1 MMGTSHA
8 VSGMAIGAL
17 TLPLAPVADWR
28 GQLAWV
34 AAWGG
39 FALLPDL
46 DQGGITRKGVHGS
59 SAARTWG
66 PLTAGMAQ
74 VVGWIA
80 RGHRKGTH
88 SLIGVAVIWLLAQLA
103 TYHPASTFF
112 LVALAVGLAL
122 RGAAWIIPGR
132 LEKTWPVNLVVSVGA
147 AAWITTS
154 GVSLDW
160 LPLAVVGG
168 CVAHIL
174 GDMLTPEGVPLL
186 YPLVSRNVGVPL
198 FTTGAWV
205 ETWVVA
211 LFGAAVAWGL
221 YLAGLLDGVLTEIA
235 WWVGDWSTPTLVLVV
250 ALVFGWMARQEQTT

>member
-17 TLPLAPVADWR
+17 TLPLAPVTDWR

-39 FALLPDL
+39 YALLPDL
-46 DQGGITRKGVHGS
+46 DQGGVTRHGVHGS

-66 PLTAGMAQ
+66 PFTAGMAQ
-74 VVGWIA
+74 FVGWVA

-88 SLIGVAVIWLLAQLA
+88 SLIGFALLGLLAQLA

-112 LVALAVGLAL
+112 LVMLSVGLAL

-132 LEKTWPVNLVVSVGA
+132 LEKTWPINLVASVA
-147 AAWITTS
+147 AAGWITTN
-154 GVSLDW
+154 GINLEW
-160 LPLAVVGG
+160 LPLAVIGG
-168 CVAHIL
+168 CLAHIL
-174 GDMLTPEGVPLL
+174 GDMLTPEGVPLF
-186 YPLVSRNVGVPL
+186 YPLIKRNFGVPL
-198 FTTGAWV
+198 FTTGTWI

-211 LFGAAVAWGL
+211 VLGALVAYGL
-221 YLAGLLDGVLTEIA
+221 YAAGLMGGVLTEIQF
-235 WWVGDWSTPTLVLVV
+235 WVGEWSTPTLLVLV
-250 ALVFGWMARQEQTT
+250 ALMFAFMARREHAA